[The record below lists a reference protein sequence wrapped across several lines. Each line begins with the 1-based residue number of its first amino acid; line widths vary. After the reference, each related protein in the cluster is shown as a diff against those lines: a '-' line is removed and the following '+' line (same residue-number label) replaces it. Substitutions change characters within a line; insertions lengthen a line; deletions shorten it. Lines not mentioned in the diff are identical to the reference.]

1 MNDGGV
7 GRAERDI
14 GLKHRTVVI
23 GAAATTLAGSRFGAT
38 APGA

>member
-7 GRAERDI
+7 GRAERKI
-14 GLKHRTVVI
+14 GLKPRVVAI
-23 GAAATTLAGSRFGAT
+23 GAEAATLAGSRFGTT